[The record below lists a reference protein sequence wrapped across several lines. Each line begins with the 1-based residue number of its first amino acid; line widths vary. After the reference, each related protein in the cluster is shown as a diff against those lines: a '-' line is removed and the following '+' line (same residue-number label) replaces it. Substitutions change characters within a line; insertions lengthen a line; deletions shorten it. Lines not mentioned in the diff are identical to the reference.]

1 MTTFTLKQVGNFAI
15 DVEHESWKLRIDL
28 MPGQGGGGTGPGPTD
43 LVPIALAA
51 CEMMLAL
58 LTAKKAGNPLSDV
71 QATVTKQYFKDP
83 SRLGD
88 MQVVLNNVFSKLP
101 PELHDRVRTAVETC
115 PVLQTL
121 RHPPAVQTQIM

>member
-15 DVEHESWKLRIDL
+15 DVEYETWKLRIDL
-28 MPGQGGGGTGPGPTD
+28 MPRQGGDGTGPGPTD

-51 CEMMLAL
+51 CEMMLAM
-58 LTAKKAGNPLSDV
+58 LTAKKNGHPLSGLE
-71 QATVTKQYFKDP
+71 ATVTKQYATNP

-88 MQVVLNNVFSKLP
+88 MQVMLKNALSQLP
-101 PELHDRVRTAVETC
+101 PELHERVRDAVETC

-121 RHPPAVQTQIM
+121 KHPPAVHTEIL